1 MLTTSFTST
10 ERFLDGNR
18 SAVMAS
24 FKRQVFTPVH
34 KKGKLFYLLPIR
46 PFSRVKDL
54 FVNMHSNAT
63 IWKTLF
69 TVLWVPTI
77 RIYLQ
82 GNKKKV
88 NSTS

>member
-1 MLTTSFTST
+1 MWKQKQSK
-10 ERFLDGNR
+10 
-18 SAVMAS
+18 SAVTAS
-24 FKRQVFTPVH
+24 LKSQATVH
-34 KKGKLFYLLPIR
+34 VEGKEFYLLPIR
-46 PFSRVKDL
+46 PFSRVKVL

-82 GNKKKV
+82 WRKKKKKKV
-88 NSTS
+88 SSISKA